1 MNECSNY
8 SLALYSLIRKSSL
21 THSRTQQVPFPERIY
36 PLWNRNSGNERKQL
50 NGAKL
55 KSYILYRKIM
65 ITRRTDGQEPK
76 QQQQQ

>member
-8 SLALYSLIRKSSL
+8 SLALLFTHSKKL
-21 THSRTQQVPFPERIY
+21 THTQQVPFPERIY

-55 KSYILYRKIM
+55 KSYTLYRKIM

-76 QQQQQ
+76 PRVRTIEK